1 MTDGGAGPDLK
12 EIFRKAA
19 EIAEVVPEALR
30 EAAFRRALDELLPS
44 AGPQSATHAAAD
56 RTSQVTQRPA
66 GVKND
71 SEDSSADVVSHLVN
85 SLNRS
90 ELADLMKGRRV
101 LDRSLLVL
109 RAAQHHGIES
119 MTAAQIAQV
128 LTRKFREPTK
138 PNAVRMALERSPS
151 FTDTI
156 QKDGVITY
164 ALMAPGERYLDTPS
178 GVTSSAPHT
187 RRPVAT
193 KTRARNQ
200 ATEIPTADSPKT
212 SSQPAKKT
220 SRPPAAGR
228 PGPKQILEQL
238 LNEGYFDQPQT
249 IGSLIDYIERKRGH
263 RYKST
268 DFGSTLARLLKEN
281 KLDRDRNPDGQYE
294 YVRRSSGT

>member
-1 MTDGGAGPDLK
+1 MTDGSAGPDLK
-12 EIFRKAA
+12 EIFRRAA
-19 EIAEVVPEALR
+19 EIAEVVPEPLR
-30 EAAFRRALDELLPS
+30 EAAFRRALDELLPNS
-44 AGPQSATHAAAD
+44 GAPTAAQVVGDRSSRAAPGTTHA
-56 RTSQVTQRPA
+56 
-66 GVKND
+66 K
-71 SEDSSADVVSHLVN
+71 SESEGSSTDVVGHLLN

-90 ELADLMKGRRV
+90 ELADLMKGRKV

-109 RAAQHHGIES
+109 RAAQHHEIES

-128 LTRKFREPTK
+128 LTRKFREPTT

-151 FTDTI
+151 FTDTA

-164 ALMAPGERYLDTPS
+164 ALMAPGERYLDTPTRS
-178 GVTSSAPHT
+178 STSLPGT
-187 RRPVAT
+187 RRTSKT
-193 KTRARNQ
+193 KTRARSQ
-200 ATEIPTADSPKT
+200 AGDIPTADPPK
-212 SSQPAKKT
+212 SSSRSDKKT
-220 SRPPAAGR
+220 SRPPAGR

-238 LNEGYFDQPQT
+238 LNEGYFDKPQT

-268 DFGSTLARLLKEN
+268 DFGSTLARLLREN

>member
-1 MTDGGAGPDLK
+1 MTDGSAPDLK

-19 EIAEVVPEALR
+19 EIAEVVPEPLR
-30 EAAFRRALDELLPS
+30 EAAFRRALDELLPNS
-44 AGPQSATHAAAD
+44 GVQPATQAAANPSS
-56 RTSQVTQRPA
+56 RTTPRRT
-66 GVKND
+66 GVKAE
-71 SEDSSADVVSHLVN
+71 SEGSSTDVVSHLVN
-85 SLNRS
+85 SLNRA
-90 ELADLMKGRRV
+90 ELADLIKGRKV

-128 LTRKFREPTK
+128 LTRKFREPTT
-138 PNAVRMALERSPS
+138 PSAVWMALDRSPS
-151 FTDTI
+151 FTDTV
-156 QKDGVITY
+156 QKDGALTY

-178 GVTSSAPHT
+178 GPPASAPGT
-187 RRPVAT
+187 RRAAKARP
-193 KTRARNQ
+193 RNQ
-200 ATEIPTADSPKT
+200 AAETPTAVPPEPLSRA
-212 SSQPAKKT
+212 QKKT

-238 LNEGYFDQPQT
+238 LHEGYFDQPQT

-268 DFGSTLARLLKEN
+268 DFGSTLARLLREN